1 KFYSQIP
8 NSDKITIKN
17 LLEHSSGLGDFT
29 MKNDSITWLTEK
41 VSENE
46 IFEEIIKQ
54 DGSFQPNEKV
64 DYSNSGYF
72 LLTKIVEKLYKKDY
86 AIIVAEKIAKP
97 LNLDN
102 FSSITPKT
110 RSEERRVGKE
120 CRKQRA
126 AHK

>member
-1 KFYSQIP
+1 
-8 NSDKITIKN
+8 
-17 LLEHSSGLGDFT
+17 
-29 MKNDSITWLTEK
+29 
-41 VSENE
+41 E

-54 DGSFQPNEKV
+54 DVSFQPNEKV

-110 RSEERRVGKE
+110 KNIFLSYGYNEKWEKITDFEFSNVIGVGDIVANTKD
-120 CRKQRA
+120 
-126 AHK
+126 